1 MQLRLMPEGVELHS
15 NVETKAMNTP
25 CNQLSAQG
33 GTQPEDTLALLP
45 VLSSAPSR

>member
-25 CNQLSAQG
+25 CNPLGVQG
-33 GTQPEDTLALLP
+33 GTQPENTPALLP
-45 VLSSAPSR
+45 VLS